1 MGVGLRVREGLATVS
16 VTDQGPGITPD
27 QQDRIFER
35 FYRLDD
41 ARSRQTGGTGLGLSI
56 VKHVISQ
63 HGGEVSVWSQPGQGS
78 TFTVRLPE
86 MEQEDGGTTESVEPR
101 TRAPVW
107 RMNKES
113 ALDPHSDCRG

>member
-1 MGVGLRVREGLATVS
+1 
-16 VTDQGPGITPD
+16 VTDQGPGITPE

-35 FYRLDD
+35 FYRIDD

-101 TRAPVW
+101 TQGAGVAH
-107 RMNKES
+107 EQGVG
-113 ALDPHSDCRG
+113 A